1 MIEVLRL
8 SHRAGRDPRI
18 STHVALVARAF
29 LADKI
34 YYSGDRDESFEK
46 SVIDVVKNFGGSFEI
61 EYVKSALKLIKE
73 KKKDGWK
80 IVHLTMYGEK
90 IKKINGNVLIVVG
103 GEKVQM
109 EFYRESDYNFS
120 VTNQP
125 HSEVGALAVLLHELN
140 DGKELDF
147 EFDGRIKIKPS
158 KCGKVFEK

>member
-34 YYSGDRDESFEK
+34 YYSGDKDDSFEK
-46 SVIDVVKNFGGSFEI
+46 SVVDVVKNFGGNFEI
-61 EYVKSALKLIKE
+61 EYVKNILKLIREKKE
-73 KKKDGWK
+73 KNWK

-90 IKKINGNVLIVVG
+90 IKKIKGNVLVVVG

-109 EFYRESDYNFS
+109 EVYHEADYNFS

-125 HSEVGALAVLLHELN
+125 HSEVGALAVFLHELN

-147 EFDGRIKIKPS
+147 KFDGRIKIKPS
-158 KCGKVFEK
+158 KCGKVFE

>member
-34 YYSGDRDESFEK
+34 YYSGDKDDSFEK
-46 SVIDVVKNFGGSFEI
+46 SVVEVVKNFGGSFEI

-73 KKKDGWK
+73 KRKENFK
-80 IVHLTMYGEK
+80 IVNLTMYGEK
-90 IKKINGNVLIVVG
+90 IKKVKGDVLIVVG
-103 GEKVQM
+103 GEKVPM
-109 EFYRESDYNFS
+109 EVYHEADYNFS

-147 EFDGRIKIKPS
+147 KFDGKIRIKPS
-158 KCGKVFEK
+158 KCGKEFE